1 MTRNFFVRLKLTY
14 PEAFMHL
21 HDNLQRFVFE
31 DAPIRGEIVRLDATY
46 RAVLDRRDY
55 PPAVRTVLGE
65 LMAAAALLASTLKF
79 QGKLI
84 MQMQGDGPITLLM
97 AECTESGTM
106 RALAQW
112 RGEVEVAPLEALVR
126 NGKFVMTIDP
136 ADSRE
141 RYQGVVQLRGG
152 SIATALEY
160 YFAQSEQ
167 LETRLWLAADREQA
181 AGMLLQKLPD
191 RELDDIDAWDRA
203 VHLGG
208 TLSNVELLSL
218 PVQEILHRLYHE
230 EDIRLFARQPLSF
243 RCSCSRERVEA
254 VLRMLGRGEID
265 SILEERGNVD
275 VDCEFCGAHYGFDPV
290 DAAQLFTASPPTEG
304 PNTRQ

>member
-1 MTRNFFVRLKLTY
+1 
-14 PEAFMHL
+14 MHL

-46 RAVLDRRDY
+46 RAVLDRREY

-79 QGKLI
+79 DGKLV
-84 MQMQGDGPITLLM
+84 MQIQGGGPIKLLM
-97 AECTESGTM
+97 AECTANGTM

-112 RGEVEVAPLEALVR
+112 RGTVEPAPLEALVGP
-126 NGKFVMTIDP
+126 GKFVMTIDP
-136 ADSRE
+136 QDSRE
-141 RYQGVVQLRGG
+141 RYQGVVEVAGG
-152 SIATALEY
+152 SVATALEH

-167 LETRLWLAADREQA
+167 LETRLWLAADRQQA

-191 RELDDIDAWDRA
+191 SPSNDADAWDRA
-203 VHLGG
+203 VHLGS
-208 TLSNVELLSL
+208 TLTRVELLSL
-218 PVQEILHRLYHE
+218 PVYEILRRLYHE

-254 VLRMLGRGEID
+254 VLRMLGREEID

-275 VDCEFCGAHYGFDPV
+275 VDCEFCGAHYEFDSV
-290 DAAQLFTASPPTEG
+290 DAAQLFSTTTPSEAPS
-304 PNTRQ
+304 TRQ

>member
-1 MTRNFFVRLKLTY
+1 
-14 PEAFMHL
+14 MHL

-55 PPAVRTVLGE
+55 PPAVREVLGE

-79 QGKLI
+79 EGKLI
-84 MQMQGDGPITLLM
+84 MQIQGAGPIKLLM
-97 AECTESGTM
+97 AECTEGGTM

-112 RGEVEVAPLEALVR
+112 RGEVEHAPLKALVGG
-126 NGKFVMTIDP
+126 GKFVITIDP
-136 ADSRE
+136 QNSSE
-141 RYQGVVQLRGG
+141 RYQGVVQLEGG
-152 SIATALEY
+152 TVAAALEH

-167 LETRLWLAADREQA
+167 LETKLWLAADRQQA

-191 RELDDIDAWDRA
+191 SPLEDADVWDRA
-203 VHLGG
+203 VHLGA
-208 TLSNVELLSL
+208 TLTRVELLSL
-218 PVQEILHRLYHE
+218 PVREILHRLYHE

-243 RCSCSRERVEA
+243 RCSCNRERVEA
-254 VLRMLGRGEID
+254 VLRMLGQPEIE

-275 VDCEFCGAHYGFDPV
+275 VDCEFCGAHYEFDPV
-290 DAAQLFTASPPTEG
+290 DAAQIFAAPSPPDT
-304 PNTRQ
+304 PTTRQ